1 VSCPTAPAG
10 TTTGTTTAASSATT
24 GPTSGG
30 PQQLA
35 GVITALAINPSS
47 FAAAPSGATISRA
60 TSKKGKKKYG
70 ATIGYRDSQI
80 ATTTFTVLREE
91 SGRTQGKSCKKP
103 SKSNRH
109 GKGCTL
115 YAPIGTFSHSDLA
128 GANSLH
134 FSGRLN
140 GRKLAKGRYRLS
152 AVAHNSAGAGPVA
165 TREFKI
171 TG

>member
-1 VSCPTAPAG
+1 
-10 TTTGTTTAASSATT
+10 
-24 GPTSGG
+24 
-30 PQQLA
+30 
-35 GVITALAINPSS
+35 VISVLAINPSS
-47 FAAAPSGATISRA
+47 FAAAPSGATISTA
-60 TSKKGKKKYG
+60 TAAKKNGKKKYG
-70 ATIGYRDSQI
+70 ATISYRDSQI

-91 SGRTQGKSCKKP
+91 SGHAQGKSCKKP

-109 GKGCTL
+109 GKRCTL
-115 YAPIGTFSHSDLA
+115 YAPVGTFSHADLS

>member
-1 VSCPTAPAG
+1 
-10 TTTGTTTAASSATT
+10 
-24 GPTSGG
+24 
-30 PQQLA
+30 LA
-35 GVITALAINPSS
+35 GVISALSISPKA
-47 FAAAPSGATISRA
+47 FAAAPSGATISTA
-60 TSKKGKKKYG
+60 TAAKKGKKGKKKYG
-70 ATIGYRDSQI
+70 ATVGYRDSQT

-109 GKGCTL
+109 GKRCTL
-115 YAPIGTFSHSDLA
+115 YAPVGSFSHADLA

-134 FSGRLN
+134 FSGRLS
-140 GRKLAKGRYRLS
+140 GKKLARGRYRLS

-165 TREFKI
+165 TTEFKI